1 MTDQD
6 ALLSLRLSELT
17 DVVNEHGGYSELA
30 REFVQQHAAIPEFV
44 ELAALIILLARW
56 RDDNTA

>member
-1 MTDQD
+1 MTEQD

-30 REFVQQHAAIPEFV
+30 REFVQQHAAQ
-44 ELAALIILLARW
+44 A
-56 RDDNTA
+56 